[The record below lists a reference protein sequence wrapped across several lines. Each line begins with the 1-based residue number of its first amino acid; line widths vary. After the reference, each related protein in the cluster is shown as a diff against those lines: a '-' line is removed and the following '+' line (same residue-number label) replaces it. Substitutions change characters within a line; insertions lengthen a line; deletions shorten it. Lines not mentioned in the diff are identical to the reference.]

1 MDMIPIENEKIVRPM
16 MKLSSVLATNDLECE
31 GDDCERK
38 LSHSEAFVYLDKE
51 SKMFKVSCG
60 NCMKIASSIGK
71 AIYYDTYDVFQK
83 RKKIG
88 MIAQLYQ
95 ELIYDKLEEK

>member
-1 MDMIPIENEKIVRPM
+1 MVPIEDDKVVRPM

-31 GDDCERK
+31 VDDCDRK
-38 LSHSEAFVYLDKE
+38 LNSNIAFVYLDKE
-51 SKMFKVSCG
+51 SKMFKVACG
-60 NCMKIASSIGK
+60 NCMRIASSTGK
-71 AIYYDTYDVFQK
+71 VIYYDSYEVFQK

-95 ELIYDKLEEK
+95 ELIYEKMEK